1 MNNNIYKIILLT
13 VGLILFGITLYVYR
27 PVQNRYTRITVV
39 GDSQTKTAPDTAQ
52 ITFSVVTQ
60 NAQALNAQQE
70 NAKKSEAV
78 KTAVEAATQNANPE
92 IKTSDYS
99 LNPEQD
105 YYSGKIPKIL
115 GYEVKNTVT
124 VSIKDLTQVGAVI
137 DAATEAGAN
146 SVEGIRFVLGET
158 SPAQGD
164 ALSLATKQAMAK
176 AESIAKS
183 LNGRIVRVVESIE
196 GGAPN
201 LSAPESYMSN
211 AMSMNSAVSSS
222 YTTPVQAGSLNV
234 RSQVV
239 LVVEVEVNR

>member
-92 IKTSDYS
+92 IK
-99 LNPEQD
+99 P
-105 YYSGKIPKIL
+105 I
-115 GYEVKNTVT
+115 
-124 VSIKDLTQVGAVI
+124 
-137 DAATEAGAN
+137 
-146 SVEGIRFVLGET
+146 
-158 SPAQGD
+158 
-164 ALSLATKQAMAK
+164 
-176 AESIAKS
+176 
-183 LNGRIVRVVESIE
+183 IV
-196 GGAPN
+196 
-201 LSAPESYMSN
+201 
-211 AMSMNSAVSSS
+211 
-222 YTTPVQAGSLNV
+222 
-234 RSQVV
+234 
-239 LVVEVEVNR
+239 